1 MSGSSKWP
9 WPWSGENHR
18 QMSEITRGTVWF
30 RVGPPRRLA
39 GLETH
44 GYAVRF
50 GVLPPPVAG
59 PARMAALEAEGQR
72 LLAEARRGY
81 GAVLAQVLIAA
92 GSTVPPPV
100 DLDRP
105 WSPDTGRALVTARR
119 ARWQETRQLL
129 DAAAGQFSLSSPS
142 APKQRGAAFLGG
154 LEEKARGALNAAV
167 DAFDHLEDTNL
178 ASDAHAWAHMIGEMV
193 AGLFGCR
200 AKRQNDRWF
209 DVCRLSLMHLRV
221 GLSAGFVARRLCSIC
236 DRDQSSLP
244 ACGHTHGTTYSR
256 SAARLADGSCT
267 ICGNL
272 RCLTHTPGESYP
284 VLACAQVRDVDR
296 LDDISPVP
304 RPRDPL
310 ARYTAIEIP
319 DYAVAHLPNHDAK
332 DASLFCEWCVTPCT
346 GFTSAEEA
354 FGFA

>member
-1 MSGSSKWP
+1 MT
-9 WPWSGENHR
+9 
-18 QMSEITRGTVWF
+18 EITRGTVWF

-39 GLETH
+39 GLEAC

-50 GVLPPPVAG
+50 GVLLPPAAG
-59 PARMAALEAEGQR
+59 PARTAALETEGRR

-81 GAVLAQVLIAA
+81 GTVLTQVLITA
-92 GSTVPPPV
+92 GSAVPPPV

-105 WSPDTGRALVTARR
+105 WSPDAGCALVAARR
-119 ARWQETRQLL
+119 GRWQQTRRLL
-129 DAAAGQFSLSSPS
+129 AATADQFSLSSLAVPG
-142 APKQRGAAFLGG
+142 KRDTAFLAR
-154 LEEKARGALNAAV
+154 LEEQARGALDAAV
-167 DAFDHLEDTNL
+167 DAFDHLEDTYL
-178 ASDAHAWAHMIGEMV
+178 ASDAHAWAHTIGEMV

-200 AKRQNDRWF
+200 AKWENDRWF

-244 ACGHTHGTTYSR
+244 ACGHTHGVTYSR
-256 SAARLADGSCT
+256 IAARRADGSCT
-267 ICGNL
+267 ICGNPE
-272 RCLTHTPGESYP
+272 CLTHTPDETYP
-284 VLACAQVRDVDR
+284 VLACAQIRDVDR
-296 LDDISPVP
+296 LDDISSVP

-310 ARYTAIEIP
+310 ARHAAIEIP
-319 DYAVAHLPNHDAK
+319 AYAVARLSNHDAQN
-332 DASLFCEWCVTPCT
+332 ASLYCDWCVAPCT